1 MYSCRALTPVETVTV
16 TNHYIGH
23 DSFHRDNGFSLPG
36 KVSEFF
42 YCGALAPSCACRAK
56 HIPKGERKE
65 VVVHFVKM
73 MPLCLGVK
81 SLDLGSGRD
90 LLVPGDPKIDSDG
103 FLCKHPRDRP

>member
-1 MYSCRALTPVETVTV
+1 METVTV
-16 TNHYIGH
+16 TNHSIGH

-42 YCGALAPSCACRAK
+42 YCGALAPSSACRAK

-73 MPLCLGVK
+73 MLLCLGVK

-90 LLVPGDPKIDSDG
+90 QKVPAACSGPWRTDPKIDSDG

>member
-1 MYSCRALTPVETVTV
+1 M
-16 TNHYIGH
+16 TNHSIGH

-42 YCGALAPSCACRAK
+42 YCGALAPSSACRAK

-73 MPLCLGVK
+73 MLLCLGVK
-81 SLDLGSGRD
+81 SLDQAGTKRSLSV
-90 LLVPGDPKIDSDG
+90 VPGEQLADPKIDSDSA
-103 FLCKHPRDRP
+103 